1 LKGVS
6 EMLALH
12 FVNLFFAGILAG
24 IEIALHDGL
33 RVPVEALS
41 EDSQLRLRRA
51 LVRRLRMFVPHS
63 LSLRRCHHTGRFP
76 QLPHQCDMA

>member
-1 LKGVS
+1 VVS

-24 IEIALHDGL
+24 IEITLHYGL
-33 RVPVEALS
+33 RVPVEVLS

-51 LVRRLRMFVPHS
+51 LVRRLRMFVPAFFV
-63 LSLRRCHHTGRFP
+63 LC
-76 QLPHQCDMA
+76 